1 MEGNKLTDEEIV
13 KALGYCTKS
22 RCDDETTGNCPL
34 KNDESCGTILAINA
48 LDLIRR
54 LQEENECLNAKDRLN
69 QIDIDELHKER
80 EKRVEEVYADFM
92 QDYKIMREELKACQN
107 ELAEY
112 ERKLADGELDIASYA
127 RSWEEGDN
135 RTVTCDLLNA
145 MEQAVAVFNKQKSEI
160 EVLKTEL
167 QKECQEHL
175 AFAVLAKKAD
185 EQQKKEIERLTEEN
199 EHLDGCAK
207 QFLTDYQNEQVKSD
221 EFEKRYLEESKERC
235 RFEQLY
241 KKICHDH
248 NIGLGVQRKHWEK
261 KVQQAV
267 KDTAK
272 EILTE
277 LIEKA
282 HSNGCIDLTVNE
294 AKAWFREDY
303 SVEVE

>member
-1 MEGNKLTDEEIV
+1 MNGKKPTDDKEVIRLLEIFASDNEPDGV
-13 KALGYCTKS
+13 D
-22 RCDDETTGNCPL
+22 R
-34 KNDESCGTILAINA
+34 LAGMA

-69 QIDIDELHKER
+69 RIDIDELHKER

-92 QDYKIMREELKACQN
+92 QDYKIMREELNACQN

-175 AFAVLAKKAD
+175 AFAELAKKAD
-185 EQQKKEIERLTEEN
+185 EQQKAEIERLTAKNKQLDRDNKHIFKELKEVYKELEDSVEEEN
-199 EHLDGCAK
+199 
-207 QFLTDYQNEQVKSD
+207 
-221 EFEKRYLEESKERC
+221 
-235 RFEQLY
+235 
-241 KKICHDH
+241 
-248 NIGLGVQRKHWEK
+248 
-261 KVQQAV
+261 QAV

-272 EILTE
+272 EIFT
-277 LIEKA
+277 K
-282 HSNGCIDLTVNE
+282 IDNAFSLYYPHGQIPYSVFQETIKKL
-294 AKAWFREDY
+294 AKQKG
-303 SVEVE
+303 VEVE

>member
-1 MEGNKLTDEEIV
+1 MEEKKLTDDKEVIRLLEIF
-13 KALGYCTKS
+13 AS
-22 RCDDETTGNCPL
+22 D
-34 KNDESCGTILAINA
+34 NDPDGVDRLAGMA

-92 QDYKIMREELKACQN
+92 QDYKIMREELNACQN

-145 MEQAVAVFNKQKSEI
+145 MEQAVALFNKQKSEI
-160 EVLKTEL
+160 EELKTEL

-175 AFAVLAKKAD
+175 AFAELAKKAD
-185 EQQKKEIERLTEEN
+185 KQQKDEIERLTEEN
-199 EHLDGCAK
+199 EHLDMVAK
-207 QFLTDYQNEQVKSD
+207 QALADYQNAQVQVD
-221 EFEKRYLEESKERC
+221 ELKNYAERLFEENQDHYEKLQNANLYIEKHEPIWKRNKE
-235 RFEQLY
+235 
-241 KKICHDH
+241 
-248 NIGLGVQRKHWEK
+248 
-261 KVQQAV
+261 QAV
-267 KDTAK
+267 KDRTK

-277 LIEKA
+277 LIERA

-294 AKAWFREDY
+294 VKAWFREEY
-303 SVEVE
+303 GVEVE